1 MNWNSN
7 NIYLVRITFVL
18 PEKYRLECVCVG
30 GGGGGAPPTLILQKC
45 VISYDAELESVII

>member
-18 PEKYRLECVCVG
+18 PENIAWSGEGGG

-45 VISYDAELESVII
+45 VISYDAELES

>member
-18 PEKYRLECVCVG
+18 PEKYRLVRITFVLPEKYRLEWG
-30 GGGGGAPPTLILQKC
+30 GGGGEPPTLIL
-45 VISYDAELESVII
+45 

>member
-18 PEKYRLECVCVG
+18 PEKYHLEW
-30 GGGGGAPPTLILQKC
+30 GGGAPPTLILQKC
-45 VISYDAELESVII
+45 VISYDAELES

>member
-18 PEKYRLECVCVG
+18 PEKYRLEW
-30 GGGGGAPPTLILQKC
+30 GGGGGAPSTLNLQKC
-45 VISYDAELESVII
+45 VISYDAELES